1 MTNEGA
7 QPVTIR
13 AARINGVCANCF
25 TIDYEKDVTLAPGET
40 NDTAWRVSPVPYL
53 RAGDYTARIVL
64 ILESG
69 ETIEAPF
76 TLTVIKG

>member
-1 MTNEGA
+1 MTNEGE
-7 QPVTIR
+7 QPVTIL
-13 AARINGVCANCF
+13 AARINGVSANCF

-53 RAGDYTARIVL
+53 RAGDYTAKLVL

-76 TLTVIKG
+76 TLTVVKG